1 MNQNKQIHQVTQEDL
16 AKTLV
21 LNLDDVK
28 EVAKFERKTSKRP
41 AVLFAIAG
49 ILAITLGT
57 TYPNIMAAIDNMPST
72 VSSSI
77 VEEVNQKEEKEEVV
91 VGETGTCLYTSEL
104 NADGTQ
110 GTVEYN
116 FIFKDNLLQSYTKT
130 LVLNKVQEAGLT
142 TINHLYGLYQPLNT
156 YQTPGYQIFTN
167 YTDTGI
173 KIVMKADLTK
183 LDRTQITPA
192 MATNFYSNVEYRLGD
207 TKEAIYAHL
216 APSNYVCK

>member
-1 MNQNKQIHQVTQEDL
+1 MNQGQQIYQVTQEDL
-16 AKTLV
+16 AKTQV
-21 LNLDDVK
+21 LNLEDVQ
-28 EVAKFERKTSKRP
+28 EIAKFERSTSKRP
-41 AVLFAIAG
+41 AILFAIAG

-77 VEEVNQKEEKEEVV
+77 VEEVNEKEDEKII
-91 VGETGTCLYTSEL
+91 GETGTCLYTSGL

-110 GTVEYN
+110 GTIEYN
-116 FIFKDNLLQSYTKT
+116 FVFKDNLLQSYTKT
-130 LVLNKVQEAGLT
+130 LVLNKAQEAGLT
-142 TINHLYGLYQPLNT
+142 TINYLYGLYQPLNT

-167 YTDTGI
+167 YTETGI

-183 LDRTQITPA
+183 LDKTQITPA
-192 MATNFYSNVEYRLGD
+192 MAASFYSNVEYSLGD

-216 APSNYVCK
+216 TPSNYVCK